1 MSPRTAVSDGQAN
14 ASKTMPN
21 LWLLISMA
29 LIPFGAEAQNS
40 EELRNLLF
48 EPVLIERNPA
58 LPAPSN
64 KESEPEEAALPG
76 ETVKEITDLPA
87 GDNPIPVSVFLFNK
101 SLQEQTTEVDNLES
115 SISSYEETIRDIE
128 LDGDA
133 YEPAL
138 IQELISIGSLYQQQ
152 GDHNSAL
159 KFFDQAL
166 HINRVNLGL
175 FNLDQEQIIDM
186 KIASHVALG
195 DLYEADLQQEYLLY
209 IKRKE
214 YGSTSVEMLPALS
227 EYADWNIFAFDSRLA
242 MDPTQTYAAEASVYT
257 EDQVNNAIGEED
269 LRTVR
274 LLNAQNIYR
283 TIINILLSNFGVS
296 DRRLLDMEKKLALTN
311 YFFATNLDVMSNV
324 SSGKS
329 PSQALNSSQGFYDM
343 SRVSSNSMGYRH
355 GREALERRIDYML
368 GMQDVS
374 PLELAQ
380 ARIDLA
386 DWLLLFKKRTAAL
399 NLYQEAYNALAATD
413 TLKESINDLFSP
425 VFPQT
430 IPTFIDYRYSRASLG
445 VPEDQPLKYHG
456 WIDLRFEINRYGQT
470 QNVEIVGQSDSTTD
484 PVATRL
490 LRHVRNSTSFRPR
503 IGDGILLDQ
512 DLVETRYYYTY

>member
-1 MSPRTAVSDGQAN
+1 
-14 ASKTMPN
+14 
-21 LWLLISMA
+21 
-29 LIPFGAEAQNS
+29 
-40 EELRNLLF
+40 
-48 EPVLIERNPA
+48 
-58 LPAPSN
+58 
-64 KESEPEEAALPG
+64 
-76 ETVKEITDLPA
+76 
-87 GDNPIPVSVFLFNK
+87 
-101 SLQEQTTEVDNLES
+101 
-115 SISSYEETIRDIE
+115 
-128 LDGDA
+128 
-133 YEPAL
+133 
-138 IQELISIGSLYQQQ
+138 
-152 GDHNSAL
+152 
-159 KFFDQAL
+159 
-166 HINRVNLGL
+166 
-175 FNLDQEQIIDM
+175 
-186 KIASHVALG
+186 
-195 DLYEADLQQEYLLY
+195 
-209 IKRKE
+209 
-214 YGSTSVEMLPALS
+214 LS

-257 EDQVNNAIGEED
+257 EDQVSNAIGEED

>member
-1 MSPRTAVSDGQAN
+1 
-14 ASKTMPN
+14 
-21 LWLLISMA
+21 
-29 LIPFGAEAQNS
+29 
-40 EELRNLLF
+40 
-48 EPVLIERNPA
+48 
-58 LPAPSN
+58 
-64 KESEPEEAALPG
+64 
-76 ETVKEITDLPA
+76 
-87 GDNPIPVSVFLFNK
+87 
-101 SLQEQTTEVDNLES
+101 
-115 SISSYEETIRDIE
+115 
-128 LDGDA
+128 
-133 YEPAL
+133 
-138 IQELISIGSLYQQQ
+138 
-152 GDHNSAL
+152 
-159 KFFDQAL
+159 
-166 HINRVNLGL
+166 
-175 FNLDQEQIIDM
+175 
-186 KIASHVALG
+186 
-195 DLYEADLQQEYLLY
+195 
-209 IKRKE
+209 
-214 YGSTSVEMLPALS
+214 
-227 EYADWNIFAFDSRLA
+227 
-242 MDPTQTYAAEASVYT
+242 
-257 EDQVNNAIGEED
+257 
-269 LRTVR
+269 
-274 LLNAQNIYR
+274 
-283 TIINILLSNFGVS
+283 
-296 DRRLLDMEKKLALTN
+296 
-311 YFFATNLDVMSNV
+311 MSNV

-413 TLKESINDLFSP
+413 TPEESINDLFSP